1 MNYTNVLSLI
11 GGLALFLFGMN
22 IMGEALEKRAGGSL
36 RHILEKLTSSKWKGL
51 LLGLLVTAVIQSSS
65 ATTVMVVGF
74 VNSGIMALRQAIG
87 VIMGANIGTT
97 VTAWILSLTGISGD
111 NFILTMLKPTS
122 FTPILAAIG
131 IILNMF
137 SKKES
142 KKDVGTILLGFAV
155 LMFGMDTMSA
165 AVKPLKDVPQFQNI
179 FLMFENPIL
188 GVVAG
193 AVVTGIIQSS
203 SASVGILQALSATG
217 KVTLGSAIPIIMG
230 QNIGTCVTALL
241 SSVGANKNARRAAVV
256 HLCFNIIGTIVILS
270 VFYILNAV
278 VGFEFINDNA
288 NQVNIAIAHSAFNIL
303 CTAIL
308 IPFAGALEKLAMII
322 VKDTE
327 EQEKNKLL
335 DERFLATPSVA
346 IERCHGVAVEMA
358 EMSVA
363 SFKKSFGLIEKFS
376 EKTVEEIRQEE
387 EQVDSYEDKIGTY
400 LVKLNAK
407 NMSARDSSEV
417 TELLHMISDFE
428 RISDHAVNV
437 VKAVEKMTDKDYS
450 FSEAGMAEIKTMM
463 SAVGEI
469 LDKALTA
476 FKNNDAVV
484 AAEIEPL
491 EQDNLKTELKKR
503 HIARLKEQQC
513 TIEMGFV
520 FSDIIGDLERVAD
533 HCSNIG
539 SCVIEIQHDELK
551 MHDYI
556 RRIKNEFFE
565 EKSEMYQKKYS
576 I

>member
-1 MNYTNVLSLI
+1 
-11 GGLALFLFGMN
+11 
-22 IMGEALEKRAGGSL
+22 
-36 RHILEKLTSSKWKGL
+36 
-51 LLGLLVTAVIQSSS
+51 
-65 ATTVMVVGF
+65 
-74 VNSGIMALRQAIG
+74 
-87 VIMGANIGTT
+87 
-97 VTAWILSLTGISGD
+97 
-111 NFILTMLKPTS
+111 
-122 FTPILAAIG
+122 
-131 IILNMF
+131 
-137 SKKES
+137 
-142 KKDVGTILLGFAV
+142 
-155 LMFGMDTMSA
+155 
-165 AVKPLKDVPQFQNI
+165 
-179 FLMFENPIL
+179 
-188 GVVAG
+188 
-193 AVVTGIIQSS
+193 
-203 SASVGILQALSATG
+203 
-217 KVTLGSAIPIIMG
+217 
-230 QNIGTCVTALL
+230 
-241 SSVGANKNARRAAVV
+241 
-256 HLCFNIIGTIVILS
+256 
-270 VFYILNAV
+270 
-278 VGFEFINDNA
+278 
-288 NQVNIAIAHSAFNIL
+288 
-303 CTAIL
+303 
-308 IPFAGALEKLAMII
+308 
-322 VKDTE
+322 
-327 EQEKNKLL
+327 
-335 DERFLATPSVA
+335 
-346 IERCHGVAVEMA
+346 
-358 EMSVA
+358 MSVA

-437 VKAVEKMTDKDYS
+437 VKATEKMTDKDYS

-491 EQDNLKTELKKR
+491 EQVIDNLKTELKKR